1 MAKTRK
7 HKKNTRTAT
16 PSVEQVAEENSIISP
31 WVDFLCVGGI
41 SIIVMVGF
49 LAFLIPNHTTGG
61 GRVNFGDALI
71 LQALLNWPHF
81 MASYRLLYL
90 PVENIKKYKSSS
102 IFVPA
107 ALIAIIII
115 AIISG
120 DGTQGGVL
128 HVDQQISYLV
138 WLGAAFYLAWHYT
151 GQAWGMI
158 SSFSHLAGIKMD
170 NLERKTI
177 RTGLRIL
184 LAWHVVWG
192 AQDLPEAWLG
202 GAHQYVDDL
211 LQLMSIA
218 AVLALI
224 AGSAA
229 FLRIKKRTGKSPT
242 IQMLAPWLAIYLWY
256 LVLYFEPSA
265 YIYVQ
270 LSHSLQYLI
279 FPLRV
284 ELNRRGYY
292 KLDTNAAK
300 QLLWSTRYYVVL
312 IASGLM
318 FFYLPGKLFESG
330 SQTYSIAF
338 LIASAIS
345 IHHYFVDSC
354 IWKISNPDVRQSL
367 FCHINRKSNR

>member
-1 MAKTRK
+1 MAKARK
-7 HKKNTRTAT
+7 NKKSKRVTA
-16 PSVEQVAEENSIISP
+16 PSVESTREQRAIISP
-31 WVDFLCVGGI
+31 WVDFLCIGGV
-41 SIIVMVGF
+41 SIVVMVGL

-71 LQALLNWPHF
+71 LQALINWPHF

-90 PVENIKKYKSSS
+90 PVENIKKYKFSS
-102 IFVPA
+102 IFVPG
-107 ALIAIIII
+107 ALLAIIITAI
-115 AIISG
+115 ASG
-120 DGTQGGVL
+120 EETEGGVL
-128 HVDQQISYLV
+128 HIDQEITYLV

-158 SSFSHLAGIKMD
+158 ATFSHLAGIKMD

-184 LAWHVVWG
+184 LVWHVVWG
-192 AQDLPEAWLG
+192 AQDLPITWLG
-202 GAHQYVDDL
+202 GLHQYIDEL
-211 LQLMSIA
+211 LLLMDIA
-218 AVLALI
+218 ATLAFL

-229 FLRIKKRTGKSPT
+229 FLRIKKRTGKPPT

-256 LVLYFEPSA
+256 LVLYFEPNA

-284 ELNRRGYY
+284 ELNRRGYF
-292 KLDTNAAK
+292 KINKSAIK

-312 IASGLM
+312 ILAGLM
-318 FFYLPGKLFESG
+318 FFYLPGWLFKSG
-330 SQTYSIAF
+330 SQTYTIAL

-345 IHHYFVDSC
+345 IHHYFVDGC
-354 IWKISNPDVRQSL
+354 IWKISNPDVRKSL
-367 FCHINRKSNR
+367 FCHLNQESTR